1 MVHLD
6 PPRGTR
12 ALYERVADLIGLKV
26 IPTSS
31 CDLVT
36 KQHTYCDELA
46 CISMAD
52 HRS

>member
-12 ALYERVADLIGLKV
+12 ALYERIADLIGLKV
-26 IPTSS
+26 VPPSGCNLMT
-31 CDLVT
+31 T
-36 KQHTYCDELA
+36 QHMYCNTLA